1 MAEVGHD
8 EGEENA
14 GYILYKRVPKG
25 KEATLRNDGRKPLQD
40 LNNIVPRIRNLAV
53 NEKHCEPPKTH
64 AEPEKPSYK
73 DVTTKKKRWSSGNL
87 EEFLSFHPTERPVW
101 REATIAGDINSI
113 PSISEM
119 IKDIVCYVKTYKKLK
134 KTTGKTDRKQINKY
148 LLTKFLCN
156 VQKEED
162 IGVKEEGKTEEIMH
176 ILDKEYNI
184 DEAAANRKLPDCS
197 AGMSE
202 EKKLC
207 VEDERNESPEFDT
220 YPSLEEELG
229 DYHGRISCSGDAKPS
244 KSELETKNL
253 YKAYKHIVNE
263 LNESKTETDMY
274 AVDSNSTE
282 AIDDCKGVIEV
293 NSLIIYTHRILM
305 QGVMKEDQMPGRFS
319 TNDRKANFKGKEYWY
334 PTFEDEIFA
343 NVAVQTLVDKV
354 NDIMDNIK
362 RKDVS
367 EEEKAKLF
375 FKCSSLFLFVFLTLH
390 PFADGN
396 GRLARFLA
404 SYNLLTFSPFMTPVY
419 NVFSSS
425 RECDYIQALVDTREG
440 LQIPKKV
447 TAKDEAINLTI
458 SVMRQKPCDLCS
470 MLIESNWTIWRQL
483 LVKLGDTSIKL
494 FEWEVQNQQFLW
506 RTFEASESV
515 Q

>member
-14 GYILYKRVPKG
+14 GYILYQRVPKG

-40 LNNIVPRIRNLAV
+40 LNNIVPRIRNLAL
-53 NEKHCEPPKTH
+53 NEKHCVPPKRH
-64 AEPEKPSYK
+64 AEPEEPHSEA
-73 DVTTKKKRWSSGNL
+73 VTTKKKRSSGNL
-87 EEFLSFHPTERPVW
+87 EEFLSFEPTERPAW
-101 REATIAGDINSI
+101 REATITGDINSI
-113 PSISEM
+113 PPISEM
-119 IKDIVCYVKTYKKLK
+119 IKDIVHYEKTYEKLK
-134 KTTGKTDRKQINKY
+134 KTARKTDRKQIIRS

-176 ILDKEYNI
+176 ILDKEFDI
-184 DEAAANRKLPDCS
+184 DEAGANRKLSDSS
-197 AGMSE
+197 AVMSE
-202 EKKLC
+202 ERKLC
-207 VEDERNESPEFDT
+207 VEDKRNESPEFDT

-229 DYHGRISCSGDAKPS
+229 DYHGRLSSSGDAKPS
-244 KSELETKNL
+244 KTELETKNL
-253 YKAYKHIVNE
+253 YKAYKHITNE
-263 LNESKTETDMY
+263 LNKSKTETDMY
-274 AVDSNSTE
+274 AVDKNSTE
-282 AIDDCKGVIEV
+282 AIDDCKGVLDLD
-293 NSLIIYTHRILM
+293 SLIIHTHRILM
-305 QGVMKEDQMPGRFS
+305 QGVMKETQMPGRFS

-343 NVAVQTLVDKV
+343 DVAVQTLVDKV
-354 NDIMDNIK
+354 NDIMDNIRYK
-362 RKDVS
+362 NVS
-367 EEEKAKLF
+367 DEEKYKLY

-425 RECDYIQALVDTREG
+425 RECDYIQSLVDTREG
-440 LQIPKKV
+440 LQISKKI
-447 TAKDEAINLTI
+447 TAKDEAVKLTI
-458 SVMRQKPCDLCS
+458 SVMRQKPRDLCS

-483 LVKLGDTSIKL
+483 LVRLGDRSIKL
-494 FEWEVQNQQFLW
+494 FEWEVQNQTFLS